1 LFFGKQKRLLY
12 LAKIGYYK
20 ACGQGDYFMNSKW
33 AVLIVI
39 IAALGFGAGWFS
51 KEHFSIEGYDGVQGR
66 DEFDY
71 DLATVYNVSMF
82 TFSKND
88 GVERVRDLS
97 ESIAEALAEAVR
109 ACAKLRS
116 KWRATTE
123 KSSKRD
129 NFKFIMK
136 ECGEVENY

>member
-1 LFFGKQKRLLY
+1 MNLKR
-12 LAKIGYYK
+12 
-20 ACGQGDYFMNSKW
+20 

-51 KEHFSIEGYDGVQGR
+51 KEHFSIEGYDGAQGR

-71 DLATVYNVSMF
+71 DLAVVYNVSMF
-82 TFSKND
+82 TLTKNN
-88 GVERVRDLS
+88 GGERVLDLS
-97 ESIAEALAEAVR
+97 EPIAEAVR

-129 NFKFIMK
+129 NFKFIME
-136 ECGEVENY
+136 ECGEVESY

>member
-1 LFFGKQKRLLY
+1 
-12 LAKIGYYK
+12 
-20 ACGQGDYFMNSKW
+20 MNLKW

-51 KEHFSIEGYDGVQGR
+51 KEHFSIEGYDGAQGR

-71 DLATVYNVSMF
+71 DLGVVYNVSMF
-82 TFSKND
+82 TLTKNN
-88 GVERVRDLS
+88 GVA
-97 ESIAEALAEAVR
+97 IAEAVR

-123 KSSKRD
+123 KSSKRR
-129 NFKFIMK
+129 NFKFIME
-136 ECGEVENY
+136 ECGEVESY

>member
-1 LFFGKQKRLLY
+1 
-12 LAKIGYYK
+12 
-20 ACGQGDYFMNSKW
+20 MNSKW

-51 KEHFSIEGYDGVQGR
+51 KEHFSIEGYDGAQGR

-71 DLATVYNVSMF
+71 DLAVVYNVSMF
-82 TFSKND
+82 TLTKNN
-88 GVERVRDLS
+88 GVERVLDLS
-97 ESIAEALAEAVR
+97 EPIAEAVR

-129 NFKFIMK
+129 NFKFIME